1 MLYMVVENTSLSL
14 VKHGQMLEIQDSQM
28 SIQKETLEEIKGFRK
43 DTSNYLEHEFEE
55 IKRKLNAI
63 ENALSREGITV

>member
-1 MLYMVVENTSLSL
+1 
-14 VKHGQMLEIQDSQM
+14 M
-28 SIQKETLEEIKGFRK
+28 SIQKETLEKIKGFRK